1 MAKEIHEDEIRFNPE
16 TPDVA
21 SERCDL
27 TRGARHHVF
36 VMDIYSRKS
45 VGCIALQIFA
55 SCRCSQLFLVSC
67 DIMFRNLFC
76 IIITDD
82 AYFEALLQHLPAD
95 FKSDSP
101 GGWIFADIVVQA
113 PCRITCRFKVYNLAV
128 CCKSANLYADR
139 AFYTLIRRF
148 DAGFVKAVFI

>member
-101 GGWIFADIVVQA
+101 GG
-113 PCRITCRFKVYNLAV
+113 
-128 CCKSANLYADR
+128 
-139 AFYTLIRRF
+139 
-148 DAGFVKAVFI
+148 